1 MINKI
6 KIEKNHQR
14 VETRPIKVAFDEVR
28 PDCFSLSLPRRLTDQ
43 QWNVWD
49 EVKAPGSGGLEQSYD
64 FTDMLGFV
72 AWLNLLV
79 RNHQDL
85 GLACLAQTVNV
96 VSRRC
101 HGRDEVYG

>member
-6 KIEKNHQR
+6 KIQKNYQR
-14 VETRPIKVAFDEVR
+14 IETRPIKVAFDEVC
-28 PDCFSLSLPRRLTDQ
+28 PKSLLSLRSLADQ

-49 EVKAPGSGGLEQSYD
+49 EVKAPGSRGLEQSYD

>member
-1 MINKI
+1 MALREKLMI
-6 KIEKNHQR
+6 
-14 VETRPIKVAFDEVR
+14 
-28 PDCFSLSLPRRLTDQ
+28 

-49 EVKAPGSGGLEQSYD
+49 EVKAPGSGGLEQAYD

-79 RNHQDL
+79 RNHDDL

-96 VSRRC
+96 VSPP
-101 HGRDEVYG
+101 HAAKETYGSSQISPVMTTPNGILKQVIYYP